1 MATEFSLSQQ
11 MLYCTDMIPVN
22 LHHCNI
28 FSGTFLQNT
37 VEKIE
42 MYTQFIT
49 SLNVF
54 GLECNY
60 CHRKGSC
67 IRHGYYERSYL
78 LKAED
83 LMGEGTRIRILRVK
97 CKHCGRTHAI
107 LPEEIAPYLPF
118 STAFIF
124 PVLYQFYEKKKTV
137 GKICKEFQITAPQ
150 LYRWKERFERQKDQF
165 LGVLESDR
173 YNGRDALTWLSQLRD
188 YGKEYAGKYLSLT
201 EKMPMQQ
208 HANPPNTRRPVFS

>member
-1 MATEFSLSQQ
+1 MATEFFLSADVN
-11 MLYCTDMIPVN
+11 CIAMIPVN

-37 VEKIE
+37 VDMIQL
-42 MYTQFIT
+42 YIDFIKT
-49 SLNVF
+49 LNVF
-54 GLECNY
+54 GLECNN
-60 CHRKGSC
+60 CHRKGCC

-78 LKAED
+78 LCVGD
-83 LMGEGTRIRILRVK
+83 LKGKGTKIGILRVK

-118 STAFIF
+118 STVFIF
-124 PVLYQFYEKKKTV
+124 PVLWQFYEKKKTTEA
-137 GKICKEFQITAPQ
+137 ICRDFEIAVPQ
-150 LYRWKERFERQKDQF
+150 LYRWKNRFEKQKDQF
-165 LGVLESDR
+165 LGVLESAK
-173 YNGRDALTWLSQLRD
+173 YSGSVALAWLSQLQD
-188 YGKEYAGKYLSLT
+188 YGTEFAGRYLTVT